1 MKTTWGK
8 VEYEDETFYLL
19 DSINRI
25 TKTLAAITE
34 TLVTAISYLWKE
46 KNGVKTTLEGIDVCI
61 KLLET
66 LKVELQEIDELKD

>member
-8 VEYEDETFYLL
+8 VEYEDKTYNLL
-19 DSINRI
+19 DSITAI
-25 TKTLAAITE
+25 SKTLADITE

-46 KNGVKTTLEGIDVCI
+46 KNGLKTTLEGIDVCI

-66 LKVELQEIDELKD
+66 LKFELQEIDELKD